1 MLKEMKEIR
10 ESLRRFVM
18 DEFLADMRIM
28 ARHSGMQI
36 QSNAEVP
43 VTPRNFKTIL
53 RWLSNNPRN
62 QKMVYEVIHKFHRDR
77 FWIANAVDKW
87 FEREKMMLEGEVRI
101 QKENG
106 KCAKFFATDRGGF
119 TAVAQTVKGQLMK
132 SYMLH
137 MLRNAGWCI
146 ATTYRKTE
154 TTKTV
159 YTKIQ
164 LQDCKDHYYVV
175 TMSSKQSWQKQCI
188 ASGNMGATN
197 CGSAS
202 HQEILDEESVDVSG
216 VASKINQEYG
226 IHITQE
232 KLAGILSSHRLLPG
246 VKLAE
251 SFASPRQIDL
261 TCDDNNDVAGRLL
274 LLNENSTLISGLMET
289 VTASNVLE
297 NQDLPASQTLLDE
310 ELAPIIEETVQEMH
324 SPIGIVDEVVRPPL
338 GVVEEEQSKKDGT
351 PNVNG
356 VKRISNTTLSQT
368 KETCDSDKV

>member
-1 MLKEMKEIR
+1 
-10 ESLRRFVM
+10 M
-18 DEFLADMRIM
+18 DEFLADMRKM

-43 VTPRNFKTIL
+43 VTPRDFKRIL

-119 TAVAQTVKGQLMK
+119 TAVARTVKGQLVK

-146 ATTYRKTE
+146 ATTNKKTE

-175 TMSSKQSWQKQCI
+175 TMSPKPSMRKEYIPS
-188 ASGNMGATN
+188 SNTGATN

-202 HQEILDEESVDVSG
+202 HQEILDEELVDVSG

-226 IHITQE
+226 IHITEE
-232 KLAGILSSHRLLPG
+232 KLAGFLSSHPLLPG

-251 SFASPRQIDL
+251 SLASPRQIDL

-274 LLNENSTLISGLMET
+274 LLNENSTLISGLTET
-289 VTASNVLE
+289 VPASNVLE
-297 NQDLPASQTLLDE
+297 NRDLPESQTLLDE
-310 ELAPIIEETVQEMH
+310 ELDPIIEETVQEMH
-324 SPIGIVDEVVRPPL
+324 SPIGIVDEVERPPL

-356 VKRISNTTLSQT
+356 VKRISNTTMSQT

>member
-1 MLKEMKEIR
+1 MMSEELTIYTTTGLIDISNTNQDFHSSNEQNDNDVLSQAERSGFLRYPRNFFDRSTGALPKDQEAATCLWGYRKGRPNNGSGNADLVSADGGAMLKEMKEIR

-28 ARHSGMQI
+28 ARQSGMQI

-43 VTPRNFKTIL
+43 VTPRDFKTIL

-87 FEREKMMLEGEVRI
+87 FEREKMMLEGKVRI

-106 KCAKFFATDRGGF
+106 KHATFFATDCCGF
-119 TAVAQTVKGQLMK
+119 TAVARTVKGQLVK

-137 MLRNAGWCI
+137 MLRNARWCI
-146 ATTYRKTE
+146 ATTYRNTE

-164 LQDCKDHYYVV
+164 FQDCKDHYYVV
-175 TMSSKQSWQKQCI
+175 TMSPKPSLRKECI
-188 ASGNMGATN
+188 PSAYTGATN

-202 HQEILDEESVDVSG
+202 HQSILDEESVDVSG

-226 IHITQE
+226 IHITEE

-246 VKLAE
+246 VRFL
-251 SFASPRQIDL
+251 
-261 TCDDNNDVAGRLL
+261 
-274 LLNENSTLISGLMET
+274 
-289 VTASNVLE
+289 
-297 NQDLPASQTLLDE
+297 
-310 ELAPIIEETVQEMH
+310 
-324 SPIGIVDEVVRPPL
+324 
-338 GVVEEEQSKKDGT
+338 
-351 PNVNG
+351 
-356 VKRISNTTLSQT
+356 
-368 KETCDSDKV
+368 